1 MSRLS
6 SDINSPPTTYRT
18 TILVLVV
25 YSLLAIG
32 LTYPLI
38 SHLTN
43 AVPNDIGDPLL
54 NTWILAWD
62 SHALLTAPLNLF
74 NANIFHPLPNTL
86 AYSEHLISTA
96 LLALPIQLTGE
107 PILAYNL
114 SLLLSFPL
122 AAFSMYLLT
131 LHWTHQRSAAFIAGL
146 IFGFAPYRLAAIAH
160 LQLLTFQWLPL
171 ALLFWDKLLDSSQRS
186 AVSGQR
192 HTRLTICLIVF
203 LTLQLL
209 ASWYLAIYTIL
220 LLTIYTVIV
229 LGLSALSLTHS
240 STLPTPRTPKLHKLI
255 LPLIITFCLILPL
268 AYPYLSVIDD
278 LRQARPLSQALTL
291 AATSTDYAAAAPFN
305 TIFGPLTA
313 PVRHRP
319 NFTEENT
326 LFLGIIA
333 PILAL
338 LAVFGAFRTWRPERP
353 SSAAHRSNLVTP
365 RQKPNTCSSNP
376 TIKLIFL
383 SLSLIIAL
391 ALTFPTPYALLA
403 AVIPPTTII
412 RVPPRWII
420 PALFA
425 LAGLAAWGYAHL
437 HHRLEAN
444 NGQPQRSA
452 FTFFGLRFNLKSTL
466 LLIFCSLFL
475 SLESLSVPLPLAQ
488 VENRASLNPAYDWL
502 AEQPANFALIELPLH
517 SAPAPEYPEVKRLYA
532 STVGWWPLINGYS
545 GYTPSRQPILAQA
558 LAHFP
563 DATAISAL
571 QALATQLPPP
581 SSPSPPNSPNR
592 TNSINSINSTNSPTL
607 YLLIHPGEA
616 PFNRTQWETISRWQV
631 ERDPTFHPLGQF
643 DGDYLYQVLPPTPDR
658 FAAPPLATFGANQ
671 TIHLLDYSLTSP
683 NSINPTNSTN
693 STNSLTLF
701 WQSTAP
707 ITTAYTLFIHLRA
720 ADGFVRSQA
729 DGPPVNG
736 AYPTDRWSEDDVIQD
751 IHRLPTDDFSQVDH
765 IAIGLYDPATG
776 RRLPAFDTN
785 KKRLVDDAVM
795 IRLH

>member
-6 SDINSPPTTYRT
+6 SELTSKTPTYWT

-25 YSLLAIG
+25 YGLLAVG

-38 SHLTN
+38 FNLTST
-43 AVPNDIGDPLL
+43 VPNDIGDPLL

-96 LLALPIQLTGE
+96 LLALPIQFFGE

-122 AAFSMYLLT
+122 AAFSMYLLA

-171 ALLFWDKLLDSSQRS
+171 ALLFLDKLLDSGQQA

-192 HTRLTICLIVF
+192 QTRFTICLTVF

-220 LLTIYTVIV
+220 LFTFYAVI
-229 LGLSALSLTHS
+229 ALIIPALFPPHS
-240 STLPTPRTPKLHKLI
+240 PTLPTPKKPKLYKLI
-255 LPLIITFCLILPL
+255 VPLIITFCLTLPF
-268 AYPYLSVIDD
+268 AFPYLSIVDD
-278 LRQARPLSQALTL
+278 LRQARPLSQALAL
-291 AATSTDYAAAAPFN
+291 AAAITDYAAAAPFN

-313 PVRHRP
+313 PVRNRP

-326 LFLGIIA
+326 LFLGITA

-338 LAVFGAFRTWRPERP
+338 LAVVGLFQTWRQGRRR
-353 SSAAHRSNLVTP
+353 STVHRSNLVTHS
-365 RQKPNTCSSNP
+365 QNPNTSSPKP
-376 TIKLIFL
+376 TIDFIFL
-383 SLSLIIAL
+383 SLSLIIVV
-391 ALTFPTPYALLA
+391 ALTFPVPYALLA

-425 LAGLAAWGYAHL
+425 LAGLAAGGYAYL
-437 HHRLEAN
+437 HHRLEVN
-444 NGQPQRSA
+444 NSQTHRS
-452 FTFFGLRFNLKSTL
+452 FFIFFGLQVNLKSTL
-466 LLIFCSLFL
+466 LLIFCSMLL
-475 SLESLSVPLPLAQ
+475 ILETLSVPLPLAH
-488 VENRASLNPAYDWL
+488 VENRTSLNPVYDWL
-502 AEQPANFALIELPLH
+502 ADQPTDFALLELPMH
-517 SAPAPEYPEVKRLYA
+517 SAPAPEYPEVKRMYA
-532 STVGWWPLINGYS
+532 STLGWWPLINGYS
-545 GYTPSRQPILAQA
+545 GYTPPRQPILAQA
-558 LAHFP
+558 LANFP
-563 DATAISAL
+563 DTTAVTTL
-571 QALATQLPPP
+571 QTLATQLPPP
-581 SSPSPPNSPNR
+581 LLSKTSPLNSTNS
-592 TNSINSINSTNSPTL
+592 TNSINSMNSITL
-607 YLLIHPGEA
+607 YLLIHPGE
-616 PFNRTQWETISRWQV
+616 PPLNRTQWETIDRWQV
-631 ERDPTFHPLGQF
+631 ERDPTFQPLGQF
-643 DGDYLYQVLPPTPDR
+643 DGDYLYQVLPPTLDR
-658 FAAPPLATFGANQ
+658 FAAPPLATFGSNQ
-671 TIHLLDYSLTSP
+671 TIHLLDYSLSSP
-683 NSINPTNSTN
+683 NSINSTDSTN
-693 STNSLTLF
+693 SMNSITLF

-707 ITTAYTLFIHLRA
+707 ISTAYTIFIHLRA

-736 AYPTDRWSEDDVIQD
+736 VYPTDRWPVGEVIQD
-751 IHRLPTDDFSQVDH
+751 IHPLPADDFSQVDH

-776 RRLPAFDTN
+776 QRLPAFDIN
-785 KKRLVDDAVM
+785 GQRLNDDTV
-795 IRLH
+795 ILRLH